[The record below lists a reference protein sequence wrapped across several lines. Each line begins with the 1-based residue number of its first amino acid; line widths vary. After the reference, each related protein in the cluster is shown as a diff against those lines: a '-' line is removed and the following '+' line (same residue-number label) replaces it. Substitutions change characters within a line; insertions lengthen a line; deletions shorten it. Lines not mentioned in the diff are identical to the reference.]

1 MRVSCSNSSSR
12 PCRRP
17 GLGLY
22 LWLITAIASAALL
35 YGATPPPAEGVQG
48 PLASTNWLNAKDFG
62 ASGSKFEAKART
74 EAGRLQLKVA
84 DPGDFQ
90 PGQEVML
97 QGASPHYERQ
107 HLWGPDEPYGHS
119 RALRGEVEMRGYDGS
134 AGHWI
139 VYLLEID
146 GASPL
151 TFRWSDDVAR
161 TWRGEKVP
169 VTFDWQELSGGTQV
183 RFRPFAWQPGH
194 MVSFHARDILRTTLR
209 AVDGNT
215 ITLEQAPSRSVA
227 EALLQHREDSSLQ
240 AALDRAVATK
250 SNLYLPAGHYRIT
263 QRLALR
269 NAAITVEGPSPE
281 TTTIDISSG
290 IGACFDLE
298 FGKEVILRNLSM
310 VGHTG
315 QAEEPGAIKTSS
327 GYPFWVSAIKSCQAV
342 AVNGTERVLVENVH
356 ASRMSAECFYSQ
368 GPYREGDQEPAQYTK
383 EITYLRCWV
392 TDCAANAFNNNDRA
406 ENTSVLYCRINGTG
420 EHWHAVEA
428 SSRFTKLIGNYVR
441 NSGPFTIGDVSGR
454 ADYLNDLPAGQA
466 IVSGNVFEG
475 GGLAEIGIAVN
486 HGTADVV
493 VTGNRFI
500 NYTGR
505 VAVEVAG
512 RTGWSSFP
520 ARNVTVSDNIIEMAA
535 VPEGDEGWRTGI
547 HVSASDVIVSDNQVY
562 VRGET
567 GRHVLGLLA
576 AEPAVN
582 LSLHDNLIEGCETG
596 ILGQRAQAVVTE
608 VIDDRTFRQSGLI
621 EGWRASHR
629 YRGWQVVWVGKEGPA
644 ETSAIESFDPSTLA
658 FRLREPRRMA
668 VGDEL
673 ESVSPDGGNWLL
685 HHNTITGCKEPV
697 VLETYGGPT
706 SVFEDNLVTR
716 GLATG
721 VTHAITVA
729 GQVSLLDNIITGFNE
744 PGSTALAL
752 TGSRV
757 GPIGRGVYRGN
768 IFQQCGHPVGQERP
782 GLWTQDDTAAS
793 RFADCTDLPGGA
805 H

>member
-1 MRVSCSNSSSR
+1 MQGLRLCLSLTVAVGSS
-12 PCRRP
+12 
-17 GLGLY
+17 
-22 LWLITAIASAALL
+22 ALL
-35 YGATPPPAEGVQG
+35 CGAAPPPAEGVQM
-48 PLASTNWLNAKDFG
+48 PLTSTNWLNAKDFG
-62 ASGSKFEAKART
+62 AFGSEFETKALT
-74 EAGRLQLKVA
+74 EAGSLQLRVA

-90 PGQEVML
+90 PGQEVVL
-97 QGASPHYERQ
+97 RGGDPHYERQ
-107 HLWGPDEPYGHS
+107 HLWGPGEPYSHS
-119 RALRGEVEMRGYDGS
+119 RPLRGEVEMRGYDGS

-146 GASPL
+146 GTNPL
-151 TFRWSDDVAR
+151 TFRWSDDIAR

-194 MVSFHARDILRTTLR
+194 MISFHARDMLSTTIR

-215 ITLEQAPSRSVA
+215 ITLEDAPSRSVDG
-227 EALLQHREDSSLQ
+227 ALLQHREDSSLQ

-250 SNLYLPAGHYRIT
+250 SNLYIPAGHYRIT

-281 TTTIDISSG
+281 TTTIDISNG
-290 IGACFDLE
+290 TGACFNLD
-298 FGKEVILRNLSM
+298 FGKEAILRNLSL

-315 QAEEPGAIKTSS
+315 QAEEPGAFETSS
-327 GYPFWVSAIKSCQAV
+327 GYPFWASAIKSCQAV

-368 GPYREGDQEPAQYTK
+368 GPYREGDQEPTQYTK

-406 ENTSVLYCRINGTG
+406 ENTSVLYCRIDGTG
-420 EHWHAVEA
+420 EEWHAVEA

-441 NSGPFTIGDVSGR
+441 NSGPFTIGDVSSR

-475 GGLAEIGIAVN
+475 IGLAKVGIAVN
-486 HGTADVV
+486 HGTAEVV

-505 VAVEVAG
+505 AAVEIAG
-512 RTGWSSFP
+512 RTGSSSFP

-535 VPEGDEGWRTGI
+535 VPEDDEGWRTGI
-547 HVSASDVIVSDNQVY
+547 HVTTSDVIVSDNQVY
-562 VRGET
+562 VRGESN
-567 GRHVLGLLA
+567 RHVLGLLV

-582 LSLHDNLIEGCETG
+582 LSIHDNLIEGCETG
-596 ILGQRAQAVVTE
+596 ILGQRAQAAVTE
-608 VIDDRTFRQSGLI
+608 VIDDRTFRQSGLPA
-621 EGWRASHR
+621 EWRASHR

-644 ETSAIESFDPSTLA
+644 GTSVIESFDPSTLV

-668 VGDEL
+668 VGDEF
-673 ESVSPDGGNWLL
+673 EIVSPDGGNWLL
-685 HHNTITGCKEPV
+685 HHNTVTGCKEPV

-706 SVFEDNLVTR
+706 SVFEDNLITR

-721 VTHAITVA
+721 VAHAITVA
-729 GQVSLLDNIITGFNE
+729 GQVNLLDNIITSFNE

-752 TGSRV
+752 TSSRV

-768 IFQQCGHPVGQERP
+768 IFQRCSHPVSQGQP
-782 GLWTQDDTAAS
+782 GLWTQEDTAAS
-793 RFADCTDLPGGA
+793 RFTDCTDMPGGA
-805 H
+805 Q